1 MTRTPSNPSQQAISP
16 KPYKLVALPSQPPNR
31 QRPAGQERFRQD
43 RLSGKISLRLTVQ
56 TNTVVA
62 SGAIALGID
71 ILGLNK
77 NSPDLIKT
85 AVRRDRRLIIPG
97 SSFKGVV
104 RSAYEAIT
112 QSCLC
117 KVTPE
122 TKRQNWVPDKY
133 QECQI
138 NQAKNRI
145 EICPACQVFGA
156 MNWQG
161 LIRFT
166 DAICETTKF
175 RVKFIPSLYQP
186 QPEPYNKIT
195 KQKHL
200 NSEYFGNHGKV
211 RGRKFYYHALQAI
224 EGGNRGIETQQ
235 AGNQYTFTTD
245 LYFMNLSAAEL
256 GTLLIVLG
264 QDTPKHPIAL
274 KVGSGKPI
282 GMGTMTVDVTAIEQP
297 TNMCDRYLSFQP
309 ETNQLTGEKL
319 ENFKRNAI
327 KKAHETKLVQPEQLQ
342 QLTEILKYPTNR
354 QAPEGMY

>member
-16 KPYKLVALPSQPPNR
+16 KPYKLVSLPSQPPNR
-31 QRPAGQERFRQD
+31 QRPAGQDRFRQD
-43 RLSGKISLRLTVQ
+43 RLSGKMSLRLTVQ

-71 ILGLNK
+71 VLGLNK
-77 NSPDLIKT
+77 NSPNLIKT

-117 KVTPE
+117 KVTSQA
-122 TKRQNWVPDKY
+122 KKQNWIPDNY

-138 NQAKNRI
+138 NQSNNKV
-145 EICPACQVFGA
+145 CPACQVFGA

-186 QPEPYNKIT
+186 QPEPFNQIT
-195 KQKHL
+195 KQKQL
-200 NSEYFGNHGKV
+200 NSEYFSNYGKV

-224 EGGNRGIETQQ
+224 DSGNRGIETQQ
-235 AGNQYTFTTD
+235 AGIQYTFTTD
-245 LYFMNLSAAEL
+245 LYFMNLSSAEI

-282 GMGTMTVDVTAIEQP
+282 GMGTMTVEVTAIEQP
-297 TNMCDRYLSFQP
+297 TNICDRYLSFQP
-309 ETNQLTGEKL
+309 EANQLTGEEL
-319 ENFKRNAI
+319 AIFKRDAI
-327 KKAHETKLVQPEQLQ
+327 KQAHETKLVQPEQLR
-342 QLTEILKYPTNR
+342 QLSEVLKYPTNR